1 MKQIL
6 LIAALFLST
15 ISLAQGTDFLQYCNN
30 AYSQFPEIPKGVL
43 EATSFTQTRFERLDG
58 NQEESCSGLPK
69 GYGYFGMVKDGKG
82 YFKNNFKTVSRLSK
96 ISAIEMS
103 SDPSKE
109 VLAYAS
115 AFNYH
120 YQLVKSQGIEKAL
133 YLTFDALSYL
143 SDSGAVNRFA
153 RDAEIYELFNF
164 LNNPS
169 NSAKFKFPTYHLDMV
184 KAFGSNSELLGSAK
198 IVFEQTGIVSA
209 NGDKFKPVS
218 VNQKSVEY
226 APAIWNPAPTCNYS
240 SRNGTAISAITIH
253 TIQGSYAGAIS
264 WSQNCSSSVSYHY
277 VVRSSDGQ
285 VTQMV
290 NEANKAWHVGSEN
303 PYTIG
308 YEHEGYVNNASWYT
322 MAMYNASAGIT
333 RDICQSGYGINPLRT
348 FSGPATTGTNTLG
361 GCTKIKGHQH
371 FANQSHTDPGI
382 NWNWSLYYTLVN
394 NNPNQTTV
402 NTASGTFTDTGGS
415 GANYANDERYFTLIQ
430 PAGATS
436 ITLNFTAFN
445 TEANWDYLY
454 IYDGATNASPL
465 IGTYTGT
472 SSPGTVVSSGGSL
485 LVEFRSDCA
494 TVAEGWQ
501 ASWTSVI
508 PTVTPPDAT
517 PPTTSVSTPPQ
528 WVTQSFTTTFTDQD
542 NAGGSGLE
550 KSYYQVIDYDGS
562 DWRANETLGFFSDN
576 FDQATLHPDW
586 MTSTGTWALNS
597 GVLGQTD
604 EANTN
609 TNVYAELTQNLSNRY
624 LYHWSGAITGSGT
637 NRRAGFHYF
646 CSDAS
651 LPNRGNSYFVFFR
664 LDNAKV
670 QLYKV
675 TNDVFSL
682 VDEVSYTFTAG
693 TWYDFKVVYDRVS
706 GKHQVYIDNSLVQ
719 TYVDPSPIADGDYI
733 SFRSGNASYQ
743 VNNLKVYRS
752 RTNSVTTDIQSTGAL
767 RFQSVNPSTE
777 AGRIKSI
784 VQDSTG
790 NLSAIQQQD
799 VFVDWTP
806 PADIAAVNDGS
817 STDIST
823 TASNTTLEAN
833 WSATT
838 DPNSDI
844 NSYWVAIGTTSGAT
858 DIYPWTDQYWNTTA
872 TIGGLNLMIGT
883 TYYVSVKAKNGAG
896 LWSQVTTSNGQTVVA
911 PTDPPVAGFFV
922 QNTNVCAGEN
932 IQFENTSSNGQTYE
946 WSFAG
951 GTPAISADV
960 EPFISYSA
968 SGTYNVQLIVTG
980 PGGADTLIQ
989 TVNVD
994 VSLPVNVQFGVN
1006 ATDLFLPNAIV
1017 TCTNSSTNG
1026 NGYFWNFGD
1035 GSSSS
1040 DDNPWHQY
1048 VQEGDY
1054 IITLIGV
1061 NNACP
1066 NDTTTQLVH
1075 VYNDLSVANEDLL
1088 NISLYPNPST
1098 GVVTISS
1105 QNSDLNMVKV
1115 YDAFGRLVLEQKLT
1129 ATENTVDLSK
1139 YANGTYMFKMNTKV
1153 GKQLIRTVVIM

>member
-6 LIAALFLST
+6 LVTALLLST
-15 ISLAQGTDFLQYCNN
+15 ISISQDVDFLQYCNN
-30 AYSQFPEIPKGVL
+30 AYAQFPEIPKGVL
-43 EATSFTQTRFERLDG
+43 EATSYTQTRFAYLDG
-58 NQEESCSGLPK
+58 TQDESCSGLPLS
-69 GYGYFGMVKDGKG
+69 YGYFGMVKDGKG
-82 YFKNNFKTVSRLSK
+82 YFKNNFKTVSKLSK
-96 ISAIEMS
+96 IPASEMS
-103 SDPSKE
+103 TDPSKE

-115 AFNYH
+115 AFNH
-120 YQLVKSQGIEKAL
+120 YYQTVKSQGIEKAL

-153 RDAEIYELFNF
+153 RDAEIYELFKF
-164 LNNPS
+164 LNTSS
-169 NSAKFKFPTYHLDMV
+169 NSAKFSFPTYHLDFV
-184 KAFGSNSELLGSAK
+184 KAFGNNAALLSATK
-198 IVFEQTGIVSA
+198 VIFEPTGIVSS
-209 NGDKFKPVS
+209 NGEKYKPIS

-226 APAIWNPAPTCNYS
+226 TPAIWNPAPTCNYS

-264 WSQNCSSSVSYHY
+264 WSQNCNSSVSYHY

-308 YEHEGYVNNASWYT
+308 YEHEGYIDNASWYT

-333 RDICQSGYGINPLRT
+333 RDICQSGYGISPLRC
-348 FSGPATTGTNTLG
+348 FSGPATSGSQVLG

-371 FANQSHTDPGI
+371 YPNQTHTDPGI

-394 NNPNQTTV
+394 NNPTQSTV
-402 NTASGTFTDTGGS
+402 TSATGSFTDTGGAAS
-415 GANYANDERYFTLIQ
+415 NYANDERYFTLIQ
-430 PAGATS
+430 PTGATS
-436 ITLNFTAFN
+436 VTLNFTAFN

-454 IYDGATNASPL
+454 IYDGATNSSPL

-472 SSPGTVVSSGGSL
+472 ASPGTVVSSGGSL
-485 LVEFRSDCA
+485 LIEFRSDCA
-494 TVAEGWQ
+494 TVAAGWQ
-501 ASWTSVI
+501 ANRTSVV

-517 PPTTSVSTPPQ
+517 PPTTAVSNPPQ

-562 DWRANETLGFFSDN
+562 DWRANDELGFFSDN
-576 FDQATLHPDW
+576 FDQAALHADW
-586 MTSTGTWALNS
+586 TTSTGTWALNN
-597 GVLGQTD
+597 GFLGQTD

-609 TNVYAELTQNLSNRY
+609 TNVYTELTQNLSNRY
-624 LYHWSGAITGSGT
+624 LYHWSGAISGAGT

-693 TWYDFKVVYDRVS
+693 TWYDFKVVYDRIS
-706 GKHQVYIDNSLVQ
+706 GKHQVYIDNGLVQ
-719 TYVDPSPIADGDYI
+719 TYVDPSPILDGDFI
-733 SFRSGNASYQ
+733 SFRSGNAAYQ

-752 RTNSVTTDIQSTGAL
+752 RAASVTTDVQSTGAL

-806 PADIAAVNDGS
+806 PVDISSVNDGTS
-817 STDIST
+817 SDIST
-823 TASNTTLEAN
+823 TASNTTIEAN
-833 WSATT
+833 WSTTT

-844 NSYWVAIGTTSGAT
+844 NSYWVAVGTTAGAT
-858 DIYPWTDQYWNTTA
+858 DVYPWTDNYWNTSVS
-872 TIGGLNLMIGT
+872 IGGLNLTIGT

-896 LWSQVTTSNGQTVVA
+896 LWSQVTTSNGQLVVA
-911 PTDPPVAGFFV
+911 PTDPPVANFFV
-922 QNTNVCAGEN
+922 QNTNVCAGQT
-932 IQFENTSSNGQTYE
+932 IAFENTSSNGQTYN
-946 WSFAG
+946 WSFSG
-951 GTPAISADV
+951 GIPATSSDV
-960 EPFISYSA
+960 EPLISYAA

-980 PGGADTLIQ
+980 PGGADTLVQ
-989 TVNVD
+989 TVNVE
-994 VSLPVNVQFGVN
+994 VSSPVSAQFGTN
-1006 ATDLFLPNAIV
+1006 AIDLYLPNAIV
-1017 TCTNSSTNG
+1017 TCTNSSTNA

-1035 GSSSS
+1035 GANSS

-1048 VQEGDY
+1048 TQEGDY
-1054 IITLIGV
+1054 TITLIGV

-1066 NDTTTQLVH
+1066 NDTATQVVH
-1075 VYNDLSVANEDLL
+1075 VHDDLSVSTEELS

-1105 QNSDLNMVKV
+1105 QNSALNAVKV
-1115 YDAFGRLVLEQKLT
+1115 YDEFGKLVLEQKLDQK
-1129 ATENTVDLSK
+1129 ENEIDLSK
-1139 YANGTYMFKMNTKV
+1139 YANGTYMFRIASEN
-1153 GKQLIRTVVIM
+1153 GKEILRKIVVM